1 MCIKRLCAVLL
12 IMVLALPALA
22 VVPFAGAQEGPPR
35 VGLRPDAPRYALHGP
50 YWVGTR
56 TIDANTGERPTKVL
70 LWYPA
75 VNPTG
80 AEEAI
85 TYGAPIVGHAL
96 GGATPDLAHGPY
108 PLVIFAHGMNG
119 TPPEASYLT
128 EHLAS
133 HGFVVMAM
141 AFADNMAQPMEML
154 PLSAFI
160 MRPRDV
166 SWLIDYA
173 TTLNATEG
181 DFAGMIVIDRVAVT
195 GHSLGGYTT
204 FAAGGARWT
213 APLSADD
220 WCTVYPDTTMPP
232 EFGSFKL
239 CDPSPGIA
247 EWFFNE
253 VAALFSLESMPTDLY
268 PSLGDPRIDA
278 IVPLAPGMD
287 FFGGAGTASVTV
299 PTMVLVGSH
308 DRFVFSYYDKY
319 LPWVYENLGSDLKS
333 LVVFDGADHFVFP
346 RDCDSM
352 LSGPGAEYFW
362 VCSDPVWDM
371 DRAHD
376 LTNHFATAFL
386 LAVLKGDAE
395 AAAALTP
402 DAVNFPGITYEVQ
415 GF

>member
-1 MCIKRLCAVLL
+1 MHKRVIASLL
-12 IMVLALPALA
+12 IAALALAI
-22 VVPFAGAQEGPPR
+22 VPFASAQEGPPQ
-35 VGLRPDAPRYALHGP
+35 VGLRPDAPPYALHGP

-56 TIDANTGERPTKVL
+56 TFDANTGDRPTKVL

-80 AEEAI
+80 AEENI
-85 TYGAPIVGHAL
+85 TYGAPISGHAL
-96 GGATPDLAHGPY
+96 QDAALDLADGPY

-119 TPPEASYLT
+119 TPAEASYLT

-154 PLSAFI
+154 PLSVYI

-173 TTLNATEG
+173 ETLNATEG
-181 DFAGMIVIDRVAVT
+181 DFAGMILIDRVAIT
-195 GHSLGGYTT
+195 GHSFGGYTT
-204 FAAGGARWT
+204 LVAGGARWT
-213 APLSADD
+213 VPLSADD
-220 WCTVYPDTTMPP
+220 WCTVYPETTMPP

-253 VAALFSLESMPTDLY
+253 VASLFGLESMPTDLY

-278 IVPLAPGMD
+278 IVSMAPGMD
-287 FFGGAGTASVTV
+287 FFGGAGTASVIV
-299 PTMVLVGSH
+299 PAMVLVGSH

-333 LVVFDGADHFVFP
+333 LVVFHGADHFAFQQG
-346 RDCDSM
+346 CDS
-352 LSGPGAEYFW
+352 LLWEPGADYFW
-362 VCSDPVWDM
+362 LCSDPVWDM

-376 LTNHFATAFL
+376 LINHFATAFL
-386 LAVLKGDAE
+386 LATLKDDAE
-395 AAAALTP
+395 AAAALAP
-402 DAVNFPGITYEVQ
+402 EAVAFPGVTYEAQ